1 MTQCNGGYIDP
12 FYHTEITM
20 TNSLCMQGFLRGPVI
35 THYPVKLPTKSWF
48 SIVEQEAVEHAL
60 ENQMTNVLLS
70 TAQQFSLTEELGC
83 HSSELFPLQDLCLY
97 NTCIFQS
104 MSRNIIQ
111 LQLLKERTQ
120 LTGSGSAIHLASHML
135 CLHEQFLEGCKQKW
149 DLL

>member
-1 MTQCNGGYIDP
+1 
-12 FYHTEITM
+12 M
-20 TNSLCMQGFLRGPVI
+20 TNFLRMQGLLRGPVI

-48 SIVEQEAVEHAL
+48 RIVEQEAAEHAL

-70 TAQQFSLTEELGC
+70 TAQQFSSTEELGC
-83 HSSELFPLQDLCLY
+83 LSSELPPLQDLCLY
-97 NTCIFQS
+97 NTCIFES

-120 LTGSGSAIHLASHML
+120 LTGSEPAIHLASHML
-135 CLHEQFLEGCKQKW
+135 CLHEQFLECCKQKW